1 MQKEWI
7 GGQSLTHGSKL
18 KWLSMV
24 IVWML
29 PDGRRKYLHVN
40 DDLTYIW
47 SYRYIDETME
57 LEKSGQKSR
66 SGSITIGSIFGTIRS
81 RSDFNGD
88 ASFSSRPSGLIF
100 RYRSGILII

>member
-1 MQKEWI
+1 
-7 GGQSLTHGSKL
+7 
-18 KWLSMV
+18 MV

-66 SGSITIGSIFGTIRS
+66 RNSAHVLCHTLAS
-81 RSDFNGD
+81 RFELNPPL
-88 ASFSSRPSGLIF
+88 AAYAT
-100 RYRSGILII
+100 YRQVTA